1 MRMKSLLLVALS
13 VFTVAASAVAATLTR
28 PDAQRA
34 IQKHP
39 DFATTDTIPGLVNPG
54 FDRAVADGLWVQ
66 APSGGGPGGWVPSAL
81 GKQYF
86 TSVTLGGIHLIKPLH
101 RAITA
106 ITGIADEHLSGE
118 KVAEFTWHFTD
129 LTPSLW
135 KYTGATSGDHSGKA
149 TFRLYDDGWR
159 VKEIECDSGRDGQ
172 NSRPFVEKK
181 LTPGAKTITDM
192 CSVSEAW
199 YGFVLDGGSLPD
211 GVKTATDIRSKLVPT
226 YLKDVPDKDEWGNP
240 YLFSLSEQSIRFE
253 IRSLGRNGKSD
264 PTIKGVS
271 SNPDADIVL
280 SYHKFI
286 SRHAGVPVPDN
297 CDW

>member
-1 MRMKSLLLVALS
+1 MRMRFFLLVTLIVS
-13 VFTVAASAVAATLTR
+13 TGAACAVAATLTR
-28 PDAQRA
+28 ADAQRA
-34 IQKHP
+34 IQKYP
-39 DFATTDTIPGLVNPG
+39 DFAVTDTIPGLVNPG
-54 FDRAVADGLWVQ
+54 FDRAVADGMWVQ

-86 TSVTLGGIHLIKPLH
+86 TSVTLGGVHLSRPLH

-106 ITGIADEHLSGE
+106 ITGIADDGQSGE
-118 KVAEFTWHFTD
+118 KVTEFTWHFTD
-129 LTPSLW
+129 LTSPLW
-135 KYTGATSGDHSGKA
+135 KYTGATTDDHVGKA

-159 VKEIECDSGRDGQ
+159 VKELDCGSGQDGQ
-172 NSRPFVEKK
+172 NSRPFAEMK

-211 GVKTATDIRSKLVPT
+211 GVRTAADIRSKLVPT
-226 YLKDVPDKDEWGNP
+226 YLKDVPDRDELGHP
-240 YLFSLSEQSIRFE
+240 YLFFISEHSIRFE

-271 SNPDADIVL
+271 SNPDADIIL